1 MRTRSLFITNWMKKC
16 DCVLLCFAHS
26 LLHFLSNQIVCVCV
40 LTQYIHP
47 SIYIER
53 LVTVF
58 LSIWISAVYLRTG
71 LFMHNTAINVY
82 EYSVNSFLALYS
94 FLGIQLC
101 ELCTK
106 STFFHPLIKLIRSN
120 GFVMQRFFLM
130 SFLAHRLIFS
140 TVCFLFVEQN
150 LVIACRMDECVLRNS
165 AWILTYTE
173 PTNRGA
179 ELWLSIVLSVC
190 ALNCMHVCCSVHWN
204 TVCVRAE

>member
-1 MRTRSLFITNWMKKC
+1 MKKC

-140 TVCFLFVEQN
+140 TVFFYFSSKTWWSHVEWTNVCYETRPEFSLTQN
-150 LVIACRMDECVLRNS
+150 QLIAVRSFGCR
-165 AWILTYTE
+165 
-173 PTNRGA
+173 
-179 ELWLSIVLSVC
+179 
-190 ALNCMHVCCSVHWN
+190 
-204 TVCVRAE
+204 